1 MNYFVKKLEEEILAL
16 KTFGASIDKLCELAQ
31 TKETVNQIEFP
42 ELFDWTNF
50 DTLFTSTYKDDINP
64 HLNWHS
70 LTDTS
75 MYHTFT
81 DGNNYYNLVMYVGQG
96 TEVSFYKV
104 KEEDVSDKEITTYTS
119 VVAAKQLAGNKLEF
133 LNKKYSELTAKDSTN
148 EQTKNDL
155 KTKLDTVRL
164 IKKLMDDMGLSF
176 DENSKRTIVNWEAE
190 YRK

>member
-31 TKETVNQIEFP
+31 TKQTVDHWEFP

-50 DTLFTSTYKDDINP
+50 DTLFTPVNKDDTTP
-64 HLNWHS
+64 SLNWNKLDENS
-70 LTDTS
+70 L
-75 MYHTFT
+75 YHTFT
-81 DGNNYYNLVMYVGQG
+81 DGKFYYNLVMYIGQG
-96 TEVSFYKV
+96 TDVCFFKV
-104 KEEDVSDKEITTYTS
+104 KAENLTDSERTTCS
-119 VVAAKQLAGNKLEF
+119 QIVAVKYLAEHKLE
-133 LNKKYSELTAKDSTN
+133 LLEKKLAELKTKDSTN
-148 EQTKNDL
+148 EQIKNDL